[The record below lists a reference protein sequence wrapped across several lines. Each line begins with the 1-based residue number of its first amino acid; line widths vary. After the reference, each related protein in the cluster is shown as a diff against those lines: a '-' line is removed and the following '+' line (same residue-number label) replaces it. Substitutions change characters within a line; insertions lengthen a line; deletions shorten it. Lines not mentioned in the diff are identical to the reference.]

1 MLVILMVVVQLEV
14 IILLFKSE
22 RVKMRAPQLLDYMVL
37 HQMMMVVS
45 QIGVV
50 MVLTYG
56 LISGI

>member
-14 IILLFKSE
+14 IIFLFKSDW
-22 RVKMRAPQLLDYMVL
+22 VKMRAPQLLDYKVS
-37 HQMMMVVS
+37 HQMMMAVS
-45 QIGVV
+45 QIGVL